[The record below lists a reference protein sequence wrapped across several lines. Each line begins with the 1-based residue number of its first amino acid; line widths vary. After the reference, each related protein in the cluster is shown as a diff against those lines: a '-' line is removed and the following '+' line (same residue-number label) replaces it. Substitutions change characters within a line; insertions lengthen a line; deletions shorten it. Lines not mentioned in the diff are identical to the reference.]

1 MNFSF
6 ICSILLNGGL

>member
-6 ICSILLNGGL
+6 ICKNNSS